1 VKIKDLKLAVARK
14 NLRISAEKSVA
25 EGKVCKLGIILDDG
39 SKDSVKH
46 FLKLKEDLNLKQHE
60 VKLVFCGKKAV
71 KNDTFECPEISRED
85 FRWNGKVSE
94 KASAFI
100 DAPFEVLVSF
110 TASENKMANF
120 LVSVTRASLK
130 VGREKTSEKTI
141 FDLNISA
148 ELSETEIF
156 TEELKKYLKI
166 LNTTT

>member
-1 VKIKDLKLAVARK
+1 MKIKDLKLAVARK
-14 NLRISAEKSVA
+14 NLRISAENSVA
-25 EGKVCKLGIILDDG
+25 EGKVCKLGIILDD
-39 SKDSVKH
+39 SSEDSVKH

-60 VKLVFCGKKAV
+60 VKFVFCGKKAV

-100 DAPFEVLVSF
+100 DAQFDVLVSF

-120 LVSVTRASLK
+120 LVSVTRARLK

-148 ELSETEIF
+148 ELSEAGIF

-166 LNTTT
+166 LNTTR

>member
-1 VKIKDLKLAVARK
+1 MKIKDLKLAVARK
-14 NLRISAEKSVA
+14 NLRISENSVA
-25 EGKVCKLGIILDDG
+25 EGKVYKLGIILDD
-39 SKDSVKH
+39 SSEDTVKH
-46 FLKLKEDLNLKQHE
+46 FLKLKEDLNLKQQE
-60 VKLVFCGKKAV
+60 VKFVFCEKKAV
-71 KNDTFECPEISRED
+71 KIDTFEWPEISRED

-100 DAPFEVLVSF
+100 DAQFDVLVSF
-110 TASENKMANF
+110 TASENKMAGF
-120 LVSVTRASLK
+120 LVSVTRARLK

-148 ELSETEIF
+148 ELSEAEIF